1 MSKLISLKQAE
12 ALGIERV
19 RKTIWANQLDHLHIG
34 HGVWMHLYCP
44 FNQECNGR
52 DPVDMLKFQVDAKE
66 WETKE
71 WEPYAGPLPDSE
83 EYKTEVARFDGCLKD
98 SAPIQNR
105 SQKG

>member
-1 MSKLISLKQAE
+1 
-12 ALGIERV
+12 
-19 RKTIWANQLDHLHIG
+19 
-34 HGVWMHLYCP
+34 
-44 FNQECNGR
+44 
-52 DPVDMLKFQVDAKE
+52 MLKFQVDAKE